1 MLATKD
7 NIDFKKVNRNLK
19 KELSELGFE
28 ISNQSCM
35 NLLSRAL
42 GYKNY
47 NTYLGM
53 NSKIVNN
60 QRESIKDYLKN
71 ETNLDLMD
79 KDFVSEYNEVERF
92 IYLEEFGIYDIFI
105 DREVSATGEIYYLLF
120 RLKDNNSKR
129 VLYSPR
135 YESFSFYVFP
145 TIENAYKD
153 DKFRIEDIDKK
164 YLKYFFRDRINHLK
178 RKSYY
183 NDVIHNDLLDLI
195 DAIYN
200 DREILSNI
208 IKNYPVE
215 VLKEKYDS
223 AVSEFFL

>member
-60 QRESIKDYLKN
+60 QRESIKDYLIN
-71 ETNLDLMD
+71 EINL
-79 KDFVSEYNEVERF
+79 
-92 IYLEEFGIYDIFI
+92 
-105 DREVSATGEIYYLLF
+105 
-120 RLKDNNSKR
+120 
-129 VLYSPR
+129 
-135 YESFSFYVFP
+135 
-145 TIENAYKD
+145 
-153 DKFRIEDIDKK
+153 
-164 YLKYFFRDRINHLK
+164 DRINHLK

-223 AVSEFFL
+223 AVSEFFFIMV

>member
-19 KELSELGFE
+19 KELSELGFD

-60 QRESIKDYLKN
+60 QRESIKDYLIN
-71 ETNLDLMD
+71 EINL
-79 KDFVSEYNEVERF
+79 
-92 IYLEEFGIYDIFI
+92 
-105 DREVSATGEIYYLLF
+105 
-120 RLKDNNSKR
+120 
-129 VLYSPR
+129 
-135 YESFSFYVFP
+135 
-145 TIENAYKD
+145 
-153 DKFRIEDIDKK
+153 
-164 YLKYFFRDRINHLK
+164 DRINHLK

>member
-60 QRESIKDYLKN
+60 QRESIKDYLIN
-71 ETNLDLMD
+71 EINL
-79 KDFVSEYNEVERF
+79 
-92 IYLEEFGIYDIFI
+92 
-105 DREVSATGEIYYLLF
+105 
-120 RLKDNNSKR
+120 
-129 VLYSPR
+129 
-135 YESFSFYVFP
+135 
-145 TIENAYKD
+145 
-153 DKFRIEDIDKK
+153 
-164 YLKYFFRDRINHLK
+164 DRINHLK

>member
-53 NSKIVNN
+53 NPKIVNN

-79 KDFVSEYNEVERF
+79 KDFVSEYN
-92 IYLEEFGIYDIFI
+92 
-105 DREVSATGEIYYLLF
+105 
-120 RLKDNNSKR
+120 
-129 VLYSPR
+129 
-135 YESFSFYVFP
+135 
-145 TIENAYKD
+145 
-153 DKFRIEDIDKK
+153 
-164 YLKYFFRDRINHLK
+164 
-178 RKSYY
+178 
-183 NDVIHNDLLDLI
+183 
-195 DAIYN
+195 
-200 DREILSNI
+200 
-208 IKNYPVE
+208 
-215 VLKEKYDS
+215 
-223 AVSEFFL
+223 

>member
-19 KELSELGFE
+19 KELSELGFD

-53 NSKIVNN
+53 NPKIVNN
-60 QRESIKDYLKN
+60 QRESIKDYLIN
-71 ETNLDLMD
+71 EINL
-79 KDFVSEYNEVERF
+79 
-92 IYLEEFGIYDIFI
+92 
-105 DREVSATGEIYYLLF
+105 
-120 RLKDNNSKR
+120 
-129 VLYSPR
+129 
-135 YESFSFYVFP
+135 
-145 TIENAYKD
+145 
-153 DKFRIEDIDKK
+153 
-164 YLKYFFRDRINHLK
+164 DRINHLK